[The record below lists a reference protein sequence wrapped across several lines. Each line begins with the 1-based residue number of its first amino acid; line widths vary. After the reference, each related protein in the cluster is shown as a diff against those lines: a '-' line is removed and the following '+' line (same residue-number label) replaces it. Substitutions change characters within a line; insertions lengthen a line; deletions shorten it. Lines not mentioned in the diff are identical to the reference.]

1 MPVPSGLSLINP
13 LFRIRLLLPVLVA
26 VLGLGSAWLLHLN
39 AVDSAE
45 QSLLEQR
52 RHYLLDVLSRA
63 QIALE
68 ARQEADDTGF
78 VQSYLARFAE
88 DPSNLAT
95 ILTDGGGEPVYMSV
109 TGRDLAVVEAAQLG
123 PVAEAVAESA
133 RRSVAQ
139 VEVDPDHLRLIGG
152 IAVCAH
158 YAARVE
164 ARQGCGLLLLVE
176 DLKRDL
182 DGAVGTLQGRVVYDI
197 LTVLALIA
205 LTILVIELA
214 VIRRMR
220 RIVHAMDAFAS
231 GDLSARSG
239 LGGRDELAGISRA
252 TDRVIDR
259 IADAQVRLSEGEQR
273 FRAIF
278 DDSTEAL
285 IVIDEKGTVTEF
297 NKAAARMFGFEAE
310 EILGRNVS
318 ALMPQ
323 PDRGRHDGYLAN
335 YLSSGR
341 AKIIGIGREVTALRR
356 DGTHFPIRLAV
367 AEVEVDAR
375 RHFIATIT
383 DLTEMKHLEAQLRR
397 AQKMEAVG
405 QLTGGIAHDF
415 NNLLGIIIGNLD
427 LLQRRVADDPALL
440 KWVERAQGAAE
451 RGATLTRRLL
461 GFSRQSVEARS
472 PVNVNP
478 VLEGLRDLLGRS
490 LTSSIALELYLAK
503 DLWLTEIDPSAL
515 EDVLINLAINARDA
529 MPDGGRL
536 VLETRNLTLDPPS
549 AGALSGQEGILP
561 AGEYVEI
568 AVTDTGT
575 GIPEEIRERIFE
587 PFFTTKEQ
595 GKGTGLG
602 LAAAYGFAKQ
612 SGGRITVYSEPGMGT
627 TFKILLPRAA
637 VHAVVEPGQEPAA
650 LALPR
655 GTERI
660 LIVDDEPELMEVA
673 QAILEEL
680 GYRTL
685 TATSGEE
692 ALRRLDGAEPVDLLF
707 SDVVMAGGM
716 DGFALAEEATS
727 RHPQLKVLLTSGFTG
742 RVLQRDVDRSWT
754 ETMLAKPYR
763 DSDLAQRVRQI
774 LDGEA

>member
-375 RHFIATIT
+375 WEEEEKGA
-383 DLTEMKHLEAQLRR
+383 K
-397 AQKMEAVG
+397 
-405 QLTGGIAHDF
+405 
-415 NNLLGIIIGNLD
+415 
-427 LLQRRVADDPALL
+427 PACC
-440 KWVERAQGAAE
+440 
-451 RGATLTRRLL
+451 
-461 GFSRQSVEARS
+461 
-472 PVNVNP
+472 
-478 VLEGLRDLLGRS
+478 
-490 LTSSIALELYLAK
+490 
-503 DLWLTEIDPSAL
+503 
-515 EDVLINLAINARDA
+515 
-529 MPDGGRL
+529 
-536 VLETRNLTLDPPS
+536 
-549 AGALSGQEGILP
+549 GQE
-561 AGEYVEI
+561 
-568 AVTDTGT
+568 
-575 GIPEEIRERIFE
+575 
-587 PFFTTKEQ
+587 
-595 GKGTGLG
+595 
-602 LAAAYGFAKQ
+602 
-612 SGGRITVYSEPGMGT
+612 
-627 TFKILLPRAA
+627 
-637 VHAVVEPGQEPAA
+637 
-650 LALPR
+650 
-655 GTERI
+655 
-660 LIVDDEPELMEVA
+660 EVA
-673 QAILEEL
+673 
-680 GYRTL
+680 
-685 TATSGEE
+685 
-692 ALRRLDGAEPVDLLF
+692 
-707 SDVVMAGGM
+707 
-716 DGFALAEEATS
+716 
-727 RHPQLKVLLTSGFTG
+727 H
-742 RVLQRDVDRSWT
+742 
-754 ETMLAKPYR
+754 
-763 DSDLAQRVRQI
+763 
-774 LDGEA
+774 